1 MKKISVVII
10 TRNESAR
17 LRQALASVCA
27 LADEI
32 IVVDDFSDD
41 DTCLIA
47 QKEFGARTF
56 VHRSERN
63 LAGQRNFGADQAAY
77 DWILQ
82 MDADEIFPPAT
93 VAAIHQALEEAG
105 DIVAFS
111 FMRLNHLAG
120 CPVRH
125 AGAYQSLLR
134 LYRRDKARYR
144 EPDVHDHLELQGGAR
159 LLAAEIHHF
168 PFSTGSQMIERALF
182 YGEKESALFLAG
194 RSAVSAREIHD
205 QLVWKALKS
214 FWKMYIKKRG
224 YKDGLHGLVWCL
236 CMVIGSQIRWIKI
249 WEKARSEG
257 KLVSGASI

>member
-1 MKKISVVII
+1 MNKISVVII

-17 LRQALASVCA
+17 IRQSLASVRA

-56 VHRSERN
+56 SRRSECN
-63 LAGQRNFGADQAAY
+63 LAGQRNFGSDQAAH

-82 MDADEIFPPAT
+82 MDADEIFPPET
-93 VAAIHQALEEAG
+93 VSAVRRAVEGAG
-105 DIVAFS
+105 DIIAFS

-134 LYRRDKARYR
+134 LYRRDKARYC
-144 EPDVHDHLELQGGAR
+144 EPDVHDHLKLQGITCQ
-159 LLAAEIHHF
+159 LAAEIYHF

-182 YGEKESALFLAG
+182 YGEKESALFLAE
-194 RSAVSAREIHD
+194 RPAVSAREIHD

-214 FWKMYIKKRG
+214 FWKMYVKKRG
-224 YKDGLHGLVWCL
+224 YKDGLHGLVWSL

-249 WEKARSEG
+249 WEKAQSQR
-257 KLVSGASI
+257 KLVK